1 MAIAA
6 AMVGYLDAPPSSRA
20 KSGLWATRVRQF
32 LRSDMEKSLSAR
44 EKAVSMLHPPISVGS
59 CAWSHA
65 RSRSA
70 WGEASA
76 RAMLSKDLRM
86 RLCAN
91 SRASHATLGGVCCGS
106 ASPAQHDFFKYR
118 SQNGVCLKC
127 SAA

>member
-1 MAIAA
+1 
-6 AMVGYLDAPPSSRA
+6 
-20 KSGLWATRVRQF
+20 
-32 LRSDMEKSLSAR
+32 MEKSLSAR

-59 CAWSHA
+59 YAWSHA

-91 SRASHATLGGVCCGS
+91 SRASHATLGGVILFLCVCEWLLLS
-106 ASPAQHDFFKYR
+106 TISVVLLLTLQVPVAKHLPFASLAPDASSPGGRGPAPHGAGQT
-118 SQNGVCLKC
+118 V
-127 SAA
+127 